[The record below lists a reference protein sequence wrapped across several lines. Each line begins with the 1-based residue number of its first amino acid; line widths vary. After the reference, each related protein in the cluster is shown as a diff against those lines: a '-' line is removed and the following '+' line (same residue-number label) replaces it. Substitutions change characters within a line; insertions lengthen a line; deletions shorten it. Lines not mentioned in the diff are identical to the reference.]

1 MAYSLFIQTE
11 AIIEIREAFEWYEE
25 QREGLGFELIEEI
38 EASYQILNNH
48 PERYSY
54 INQQY
59 RRIRT
64 NRFPYIII
72 FEIEDNN
79 IIVNSVRHIK
89 GEPQ

>member
-1 MAYSLFIQTE
+1 ME
-11 AIIEIREAFEWYEE
+11 AC
-25 QREGLGFELIEEI
+25 
-38 EASYQILNNH
+38 YQIIGDH

-54 INQQY
+54 INRQY

-64 NRFPYIII
+64 RRFPYLVV

-89 GEPQ
+89 RKPR